1 MNNKF
6 HFLISVI
13 FLIGSITLSAQNI
26 KTPRLSPAASVSHE
40 IGLSCIQINYS
51 SPGVNNRTIY
61 GVLVPYDVI
70 WRAGAN
76 ENTTISFSDN
86 SKINGYDIPAGT
98 YGFHIIPTQYEWT
111 LIFNKEFKNWGSFF
125 YDDSKDQLRIN
136 VKPVNA
142 EHQERLVYGFENY
155 TPNSIDVYMHW
166 EKKKVSF
173 TVEFDVHNIAID
185 SFKEQL
191 KGISGF
197 GWQGPMQAAN
207 YCLQNNIELELGLKW
222 IDQSINSQKN
232 IHNLMMKASIL
243 QQLGRSNDIE
253 SLTDDIAKFI
263 GEANEFQANNYANI
277 LMNLGE
283 LNKAIDVFKSN
294 LDKYPESWNAIQSLA
309 EAYVKLNDNSKA
321 IELYKKA
328 LEIAPSN
335 QKARIEKEI
344 NRLEK

>member
-6 HFLISVI
+6 LYFVGIILL
-13 FLIGSITLSAQNI
+13 FGLTAITAQNL

-76 ENTTISFSDN
+76 ENTTISFSDDA
-86 SKINGYDIPAGT
+86 KINGNDIPAGT
-98 YGFHIIPTQYEWT
+98 YGFHIIPTQDEWT
-111 LIFNKEFKNWGSFF
+111 LIFNKENKNWGSFF
-125 YDDSKDQLRIN
+125 YDKSKDQLRLN
-136 VKPVNA
+136 VKPIEA
-142 EHQERLVYGFENY
+142 AHQERLVYGFENY
-155 TPNSIDVYMHW
+155 TPSSIDVYMHW
-166 EKKKVSF
+166 EKKKISF
-173 TVEFDVHNIAID
+173 TVEFDVHKIAVE

-207 YCLQNNIELELGLKW
+207 YCLQNNIELEQGLKW
-222 IDQSINSQKN
+222 VDQSINSQKN
-232 IHNLMMKASIL
+232 INNLMLKASIL
-243 QQLGRSNDIE
+243 QKLGRNNDIE
-253 SLTDDIAKFI
+253 SLTEEIAKLI
-263 GEANEFQANNYANI
+263 GDANEYQANNYANI
-277 LMNLGE
+277 LLNLG
-283 LNKAIDVFKSN
+283 KIDAAIEVFRSN
-294 LDKYPESWNAIQSLA
+294 LEKYPDSWNAVKSLA
-309 EAYVKLNDNSKA
+309 DAYVKKGENTKA
-321 IELYKKA
+321 IKLYKKA

-335 QKARIEKEI
+335 QKAQIEKEL